1 MTDGGVTPRLGGRYE
16 LRDVLGYGGMAEV
29 RRGHDVRLGRD
40 VAVKTLRPDLARDP
54 SFQARFR
61 REAQSAASLNHP
73 TVVAIYDTGEE
84 SVGDQSTPYIVME
97 YVDGRT
103 LRDVLRTEGRLLP
116 SRALEVTGQV
126 LRALEYSH
134 RAGIVHRD
142 IKPANVMLTRA
153 GDVKV
158 MDFGISRALSDA
170 TSTMTQTAAVV
181 GTAQYLSPEQAR
193 GEHVD
198 HRSDIYSAGCLLYEL
213 LTGQPPFTG
222 DSPVAVA
229 YQHVR
234 EDPVPPS
241 ELVADLPPGTDA
253 VVLKAMAKNPVNRY
267 QSAAE
272 MREDIERVLAGQPV
286 RATPVLAGTAAATT
300 MVGRRAPEPEPDRRR
315 QRTFA
320 YIALAAGV
328 VVVFL
333 LAAVVMRSIV
343 SGPGG
348 GSVRTPSLTGLTR
361 EEAIAKL
368 TEVGLKLGDV
378 TQAYSATIA
387 AGRVAGQSPLPE
399 ISSRRGDA
407 VAITLSKGP
416 APSKV
421 PDIVGMSED
430 DARTAL
436 TKAGLKV
443 GALTKRDD
451 KAPAGTVLEVDPPS
465 GTAINAGSPVS
476 LVIASGFNTVPS
488 VTGLTESDARAQLVG
503 AGFKVQRTTVVDP
516 TVVPG
521 TVTSQDPPGQTRT
534 KRGSTVTIVVAQ
546 PEPTPTPSPEP
557 SATVEPTPSTE
568 PSATPTP

>member
-1 MTDGGVTPRLGGRYE
+1 MADGVNPRLGGRYE
-16 LRDVLGYGGMAEV
+16 LLDVLGYGGMAEV

-84 SVGDQSTPYIVME
+84 SVGEDATPYIVME

-103 LRDVLRTEGRLLP
+103 LRDVLRSEGRLLP
-116 SRALEVTGQV
+116 NRAFEITGEV

-142 IKPANVMLTRA
+142 IKPANVMLTKA

-158 MDFGISRALSDA
+158 MDFGISRALSDV
-170 TSTMTQTAAVV
+170 TTTMTQTAAVV

-241 ELVADLPPGTDA
+241 QLVADLPAGADA
-253 VVLKAMAKNPVNRY
+253 VVLKAMAKNPANRY
-267 QSAAE
+267 QSAVE
-272 MREDIERVLAGQPV
+272 MREDVERVIAGQPV
-286 RATPVLAGTAAATT
+286 RATPVLGGGVSATT
-300 MVGRRAPEPEPDRRR
+300 VLSRTPPASEGDRTR

-333 LAAVVMRSIV
+333 LAAFVVRSVV

-348 GSVRTPSLTGLTR
+348 GAVRTPSLLGLTR
-361 EEAIAKL
+361 NEAAARL
-368 TEVGLKLGDV
+368 DQVGLKLGEV
-378 TQAYSATIA
+378 GQAYSPTIPT
-387 AGRVAGQSPLPE
+387 GRVTGQEPLPE
-399 ISSRRGDA
+399 ISVRRGDSI
-407 VAITLSKGP
+407 AITLSKGP
-416 APSKV
+416 APAKV
-421 PDIVGMSED
+421 PDIIGLSEA
-430 DARTAL
+430 DARAAL
-436 TKAGLKV
+436 AKV
-443 GALTKRDD
+443 GIKVGSLDKRDD
-451 KAPAGTVLEVDPPS
+451 KAAAGTVLEVTPAP
-465 GTAINAGSPVS
+465 GTAVNAGSSVG
-476 LVIASGFNTVPS
+476 LVLASGFNTVPQ
-488 VTGLTESDARAQLVG
+488 VTGLPESDARAQLVS
-503 AGFKVQRTTVVDP
+503 AGFKVQRTTVIDP

-521 TVTSQDPPGQTRT
+521 TVTSQDPPGSARV
-534 KRGSTVTIVVAQ
+534 KRGATITIVVAQ
-546 PEPTPTPSPEP
+546 PEPTPTTEP
-557 SATVEPTPSTE
+557 TPTGEPTPSTE

>member
-1 MTDGGVTPRLGGRYE
+1 MADGVNPRLGGRYE
-16 LRDVLGYGGMAEV
+16 LLDVLGYGGMAEV

-84 SVGDQSTPYIVME
+84 SVGEDATPYIVME

-103 LRDVLRTEGRLLP
+103 LRDVLRSEGRLLP
-116 SRALEVTGQV
+116 NRAFEITGEV

-142 IKPANVMLTRA
+142 IKPANVMLTKA

-158 MDFGISRALSDA
+158 MDFGISRALSDV
-170 TSTMTQTAAVV
+170 TTTMTQTAAVV

-241 ELVADLPPGTDA
+241 QLVADLPAGADA
-253 VVLKAMAKNPVNRY
+253 VVLKAMAKNPANRY
-267 QSAAE
+267 QSAVE
-272 MREDIERVLAGQPV
+272 MREDVERVIAGQPV
-286 RATPVLAGTAAATT
+286 RATPVLGGGVSATT
-300 MVGRRAPEPEPDRRR
+300 VLSRTPPAPEGDRTR

-333 LAAVVMRSIV
+333 LAAFVVRSVV

-348 GSVRTPSLTGLTR
+348 GAVRTPSLLGLTR
-361 EEAIAKL
+361 NEAAARL
-368 TEVGLKLGDV
+368 DQVGLKLGEV
-378 TQAYSATIA
+378 GQAYSPTIPT
-387 AGRVAGQSPLPE
+387 GRVTGQEPLPE
-399 ISSRRGDA
+399 ISVRRGDSI
-407 VAITLSKGP
+407 AITLSKGP
-416 APSKV
+416 APAKV
-421 PDIVGMSED
+421 PDIIGLSEA
-430 DARTAL
+430 DARAAL
-436 TKAGLKV
+436 AKV
-443 GALTKRDD
+443 GIKVGSLDKRDD
-451 KAPAGTVLEVDPPS
+451 KAAAGTVLEVTPAP
-465 GTAINAGSPVS
+465 GTAVNAGSSVG
-476 LVIASGFNTVPS
+476 LVLASGFNTVPQ
-488 VTGLTESDARAQLVG
+488 VTGLPESDARAQLVS
-503 AGFKVQRTTVVDP
+503 AGFKVQRTTVIDP

-521 TVTSQDPPGQTRT
+521 TVTSQDPPGSARV
-534 KRGSTVTIVVAQ
+534 KRGATITIVVAQ
-546 PEPTPTPSPEP
+546 PEPTPTTEP
-557 SATVEPTPSTE
+557 TPTGEPTPSTE